1 MKTLEVV
8 NHESGSEAPS
18 FCLIKTRADLCDLR
32 FDCRDRL
39 WLSTMDGFVEIID
52 LARSAKKLE
61 IVRNFM
67 FRQADKI
74 TKSRLLF

>member
-1 MKTLEVV
+1 
-8 NHESGSEAPS
+8 
-18 FCLIKTRADLCDLR
+18 
-32 FDCRDRL
+32 
-39 WLSTMDGFVEIID
+39 MDGFVEIID